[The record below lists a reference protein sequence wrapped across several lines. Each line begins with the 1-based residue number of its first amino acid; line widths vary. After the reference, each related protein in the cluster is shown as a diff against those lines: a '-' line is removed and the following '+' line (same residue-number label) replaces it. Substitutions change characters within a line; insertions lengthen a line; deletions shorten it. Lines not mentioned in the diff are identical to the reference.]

1 MITIQENGKTYSI
14 VNSREK
20 WIEINGV
27 RYKFPNR
34 VKGHSVSQVDNHIFI
49 DGYEFIDGKFKRTL
63 RALYHLFF

>member
-27 RYKFPNR
+27 RYKFPKR
-34 VKGHSVSQVDNHIFI
+34 VKGYSVSQVDNHIFI

>member
-14 VNSREK
+14 INSKEK

-27 RYKFPNR
+27 KYKFPKR
-34 VKGHSVSQVDNHIFI
+34 VKGHSVYQIDNHIFI

>member
-14 VNSREK
+14 INSREK

-27 RYKFPNR
+27 KYKFPKR

>member
-20 WIEINGV
+20 WIEINGI
-27 RYKFPNR
+27 RYKFPKR

>member
-27 RYKFPNR
+27 RYKFPKR

-49 DGYEFIDGKFKRTL
+49 DGYEFINGKFKRTL

>member
-27 RYKFPNR
+27 RYKFPKR

-49 DGYEFIDGKFKRTL
+49 DGYEFIDGKFKITL

>member
-1 MITIQENGKTYSI
+1 MITIQENGKIYSI

-27 RYKFPNR
+27 RYKFPKR

>member
-14 VNSREK
+14 VNSKEK

-27 RYKFPNR
+27 RYKFPKR
-34 VKGHSVSQVDNHIFI
+34 IKGHSVSQIDNHIFI

>member
-27 RYKFPNR
+27 RYKFPKR
-34 VKGHSVSQVDNHIFI
+34 VKGHSVSQIDNHIFI
-49 DGYEFIDGKFKRTL
+49 DGYEFVNGRFKRTL
-63 RALYHLFF
+63 KALWHLFF

>member
-1 MITIQENGKTYSI
+1 MITIHENGKTYSI

-27 RYKFPNR
+27 RYKFPKR

>member
-27 RYKFPNR
+27 RYKFTKR

>member
-27 RYKFPNR
+27 KYKFPKR
-34 VKGHSVSQVDNHIFI
+34 VKGHSISQIDNHIFI

>member
-1 MITIQENGKTYSI
+1 MITIQKNGKTYSI

-27 RYKFPNR
+27 KYKFPKR
-34 VKGHSVSQVDNHIFI
+34 VKGHSVSQIDNHIFI

>member
-14 VNSREK
+14 INSREK

-27 RYKFPNR
+27 RYKFPKR

>member
-20 WIEINGV
+20 WIEINGI
-27 RYKFPNR
+27 RYKFPKR
-34 VKGHSVSQVDNHIFI
+34 VKGHSVSQIDNHIFI

-63 RALYHLFF
+63 KALWHLFF

>member
-14 VNSREK
+14 VNSRER
-20 WIEINGV
+20 WIEINGI
-27 RYKFPNR
+27 RYKFPKR

>member
-20 WIEINGV
+20 WIEINGI
-27 RYKFPNR
+27 RYKFPKR

-49 DGYEFIDGKFKRTL
+49 DGYEFVDGKFKRTL

>member
-1 MITIQENGKTYSI
+1 MITIQENGKIYSI

-27 RYKFPNR
+27 RYKFPKR
-34 VKGHSVSQVDNHIFI
+34 IKGHSVSQIDNHIFI

>member
-27 RYKFPNR
+27 RYKFPKR

-49 DGYEFIDGKFKRTL
+49 DGYEFIDGKYKRTL
-63 RALYHLFF
+63 RALYHLLF

>member
-14 VNSREK
+14 INSKEK

-27 RYKFPNR
+27 KYKFPKR
-34 VKGHSVSQVDNHIFI
+34 VKGHSVSQIDNHIFI
-49 DGYEFIDGKFKRTL
+49 DGYEFIDCKFKRTL

>member
-14 VNSREK
+14 INSKEK

-27 RYKFPNR
+27 KYKFPKR
-34 VKGHSVSQVDNHIFI
+34 VKGHSVSQIDNHIFI

>member
-1 MITIQENGKTYSI
+1 MITIQENEKTYSI

-20 WIEINGV
+20 WIEINGI
-27 RYKFPNR
+27 RYKFPKR

>member
-14 VNSREK
+14 INSREK

-27 RYKFPNR
+27 KYKFPKR
-34 VKGHSVSQVDNHIFI
+34 VKGHSVSQIDNHIFI
-49 DGYEFIDGKFKRTL
+49 DGYEFIGGKFKRTL

>member
-14 VNSREK
+14 VNSKEK

-27 RYKFPNR
+27 RYKFPKR

>member
-1 MITIQENGKTYSI
+1 MITIQKNGKTYSI
-14 VNSREK
+14 INSREK

-27 RYKFPNR
+27 KYKFPKR
-34 VKGHSVSQVDNHIFI
+34 VKGHSVSQIDNHIFI